1 LLRQAWIGSSHLR
14 AAPVPSTQPL
24 LQTVVG
30 FAVEDNGAA
39 VETPAR
45 TWTYDGALSV
55 VQYVPEY
62 DASPG
67 ARG

>member
-1 LLRQAWIGSSHLR
+1 M
-14 AAPVPSTQPL
+14 PSTQPL

-67 ARG
+67 ARGEGA